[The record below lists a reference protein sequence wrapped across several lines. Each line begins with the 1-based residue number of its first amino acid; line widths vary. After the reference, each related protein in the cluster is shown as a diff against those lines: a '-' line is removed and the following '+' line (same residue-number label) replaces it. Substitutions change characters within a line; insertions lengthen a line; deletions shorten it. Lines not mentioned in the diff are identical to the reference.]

1 MYIVTFTD
9 TTPPPHSPILQVI
22 LPSLH
27 ISLGVFK
34 KLYDLFEGECHDLD
48 SHLFKLRADAE
59 VDSDEDDLEVNNFDA
74 QVSASIS
81 KQHNISKQLQDKQA
95 RLEEIEDDLPL
106 YVLQNT
112 TQQDA
117 SAEFCQMAMEAVQLR
132 IDVHEFG
139 N

>member
-9 TTPPPHSPILQVI
+9 
-22 LPSLH
+22 
-27 ISLGVFK
+27 FK

-59 VDSDEDDLEVNNFDA
+59 VDSDEDDLEVENFDA

-106 YVLQNT
+106 YVLRTRHSRMPVLNFVRWQWRHSSCELT
-112 TQQDA
+112 
-117 SAEFCQMAMEAVQLR
+117 CR
-132 IDVHEFG
+132 IW
-139 N
+139 